1 MADLENAETAAAPV
15 APKATKPAKATKPTT
30 RKSLKRG
37 GAVEAVRVRCK
48 QSGFMSSIPA
58 EDWNAYTAAQ
68 RAAYDIMEG

>member
-1 MADLENAETAAAPV
+1 MADLDNAAPTAAPDPV
-15 APKATKPAKATKPTT
+15 PVKTAKPTK

-48 QSGFMSSIPA
+48 QSGFMASIPA
-58 EDWNAYTAAQ
+58 DDWNAYTAAQ